1 MKFSD
6 FFPKPHIAA
15 AFCIL
20 FLASQSGTGVAFPS
34 DEEVGLRPRVDVAV
48 INGMV
53 GPVSQQFIEETWKLA
68 ELNGSRLLII
78 QLDTPGGLLS
88 STREIVKLLL
98 GSRLPIAVY
107 VAPSGSRAGSA
118 GVFITMAAHIAA
130 MAPGTNIG
138 AAHPVSVGLGG
149 GDSTSAMNEKILN
162 DAAAFIKTIAGKR
175 DRNWAWADSAVRYSV
190 SVTEREALQ
199 RGVIDLVAEDLES
212 LVDSLHGRLVALT
225 STDSMKLTLSNA
237 RIVVHEYSWRYKLL
251 DRLSDP
257 NIAYILFLVGLMGLY
272 FELSNPGL
280 ILPGVAGGISLI
292 LAFFAFQTLPI
303 NYAGVLLLIFA
314 IILPGLIISD
324 YSDPASIPQYQEFGI
339 IAGIIVSIGVILF
352 LLFEPREREEFKQDY
367 KKAFG
372 FFGTIKHCFKSKS
385 FRYYVISECC
395 NWFVFGML
403 PTIVPLYAK
412 YVLNVSDALLTSLLL
427 GLTFISATI
436 FMTILWKAVVRKIGN
451 RKAWIISMSIWIIT
465 LIPLFFINN
474 LISGMIVFSLIGMGL
489 SGSFFIIDLVVAD
502 IVDEDETVT
511 GMRREAGYYGV
522 NAFVLRFSN
531 AFVILAI
538 GSVFS
543 TVGWLTFEPSAVTA
557 DAISVST

>member
-1 MKFSD
+1 MKIRNKIKSNTWKSVFYSFGQISNITAYQSFILLIFTFYYTIVNINIWSITLGYSIWSVWNAFNDPMIGYFSD
-6 FFPKPHIAA
+6 KTHTRWGRRLPYIIFSFIPLSIILVLLYTPPISFGISSELINFIYFF
-15 AFCIL
+15 
-20 FLASQSGTGVAFPS
+20 
-34 DEEVGLRPRVDVAV
+34 
-48 INGMV
+48 
-53 GPVSQQFIEETWKLA
+53 
-68 ELNGSRLLII
+68 LII
-78 QLDTPGGLLS
+78 
-88 STREIVKLLL
+88 I
-98 GSRLPIAVY
+98 I
-107 VAPSGSRAGSA
+107 
-118 GVFITMAAHIAA
+118 
-130 MAPGTNIG
+130 
-138 AAHPVSVGLGG
+138 
-149 GDSTSAMNEKILN
+149 
-162 DAAAFIKTIAGKR
+162 
-175 DRNWAWADSAVRYSV
+175 
-190 SVTEREALQ
+190 
-199 RGVIDLVAEDLES
+199 
-212 LVDSLHGRLVALT
+212 
-225 STDSMKLTLSNA
+225 
-237 RIVVHEYSWRYKLL
+237 
-251 DRLSDP
+251 
-257 NIAYILFLVGLMGLY
+257 
-272 FELSNPGL
+272 FELFYT
-280 ILPGVAGGISLI
+280 AYSLNMTSLFPEVFLTEEERTQANNI
-292 LAFFAFQTLPI
+292 RQVFTI
-303 NYAGVLLLIFA
+303 IGLIFA

-339 IAGIIVSIGVILF
+339 IAGIIVSIGVVLF
-352 LLFEPREREEFKQDY
+352 LLFGPREREEFKQDY

-436 FMTILWKAVVRKIGN
+436 FMTILWKPVVRKIGN

-474 LISGMIVFSLIGMGL
+474 LISGMIVFFLIGMGL

-557 DAISVST
+557 NVILGLRILICVFPSIALIIAVLAIYKYPLHGERLKQVKSKLQEIHDKKRAEVR

>member
-1 MKFSD
+1 LKFSD

-68 ELNGSRLLII
+68 ELNGSQLLII

-118 GVFITMAAHIAA
+118 GVFITMAAHFAA

-138 AAHPVSVGLGG
+138 AAHPVSVGMGG

-175 DRNWAWADSAVRYSV
+175 DRNWTWADSAVRYSV

-314 IILPGLIISD
+314 IILFIVEIKVPSFGLLTL
-324 YSDPASIPQYQEFGI
+324 G
-339 IAGIIVSIGVILF
+339 GVISMILGSIMLF
-352 LLFEPREREEFKQDY
+352 KGEFSPTMPEIQVSWK
-367 KKAFG
+367 
-372 FFGTIKHCFKSKS
+372 
-385 FRYYVISECC
+385 VL
-395 NWFVFGML
+395 V
-403 PTIVPLYAK
+403 PTIV
-412 YVLNVSDALLTSLLL
+412 
-427 GLTFISATI
+427 AT
-436 FMTILWKAVVRKIGN
+436 VV
-451 RKAWIISMSIWIIT
+451 
-465 LIPLFFINN
+465 FFIFVVGKAIQSQRNKAATGAQG
-474 LISGMIVFSLIGMGL
+474 LVGEVGEALTRLAPSGKVFVHGEIWQATS
-489 SGSFFIIDLVVAD
+489 SGKPIRAKTPV
-502 IVDEDETVT
+502 
-511 GMRREAGYYGV
+511 R
-522 NAFVLRFSN
+522 
-531 AFVILAI
+531 
-538 GSVFS
+538 
-543 TVGWLTFEPSAVTA
+543 VTA
-557 DAISVST
+557 VSGLKLTVEPLDQN